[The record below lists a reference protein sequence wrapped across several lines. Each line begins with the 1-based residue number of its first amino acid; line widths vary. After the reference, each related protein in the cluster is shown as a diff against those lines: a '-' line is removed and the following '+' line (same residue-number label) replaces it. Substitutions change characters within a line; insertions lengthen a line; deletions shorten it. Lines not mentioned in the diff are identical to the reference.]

1 MSTLAR
7 FRPVFT
13 ALLAV
18 SLVLATPVPAVGATA
33 VADTMVSEQAAD
45 ELTDA
50 SDDSDNPGAGATG
63 SGPRILELYPNPVAH
78 EDRGEYLIVRLPAS
92 GNWSLTDGYFTAAIP
107 STASGVVA
115 VSMHPADTRPHLTD
129 RGVPVV
135 RPESY
140 FPLATTDERIVLRR
154 DGVAVDV
161 AAYDRAREGY
171 RWRAAWNEWRPDG
184 YKPRDPKRAADATV
198 TPFVLPDSPHVPV
211 EVLTTASDRLYLAGY
226 TVESER
232 VADRLVEAAA
242 RGVDVRVLV
251 EGTPVG
257 GFPAR
262 GARVADRLVAA
273 GISVRVFDGTPRR
286 FRFHHAKYAVVDD
299 SAIVLTENWKR
310 SGTGGNANRG
320 WGVVVDDRRL
330 TNNVAALFTNDA
342 SGADTRPWTAFRAT
356 VSVHGPA
363 YPAPRDQG
371 GILAADQPYPARFS
385 PPPATTA
392 DVELLTTPGNAGD
405 RLVARIDAADER
417 VLAVVPRTGG
427 PDGRIVRALRRAAD
441 RGVAVHLL
449 LSNAWYDRDRNRALL
464 ETLSDDPIAVA
475 IAEPRS
481 RYEKVHAKGLVID
494 DTAVVGSLNWNE
506 GATTSNREVLLA
518 VESAAVA
525 DFYAQAYAAD
535 WRGGGVHLP
544 VGMLAGLAVL
554 FGVAAVVTRREV
566 AFA

>member
-1 MSTLAR
+1 MSH
-7 FRPVFT
+7 PVRLRSALC
-13 ALLAV
+13 ALLVA
-18 SLVLATPVPAVGATA
+18 SLVLATTAPSVGATA
-33 VADTMVSEQAAD
+33 PADATALAR
-45 ELTDA
+45 A
-50 SDDSDNPGAGATG
+50 SDDLAEASPYGDDPGPGVTD

-78 EDRGEYLIVRLPAS
+78 QDRGEYLIVRLPEP
-92 GNWSLTDGYFTAAIP
+92 GNWSLTDGYYTAPIP
-107 STASGVVA
+107 PNVSGTIV
-115 VSMHPADTRPHLTD
+115 VSMHPADTRPHLAG
-129 RGVPVV
+129 RPLEVV
-135 RPESY
+135 RPGSY
-140 FPLATTDERIVLRR
+140 FPLATRDERVVLRR

-161 AAYDRAREGY
+161 VAYDRAREGY
-171 RWRAAWNEWRPDG
+171 RWRAEWNEWRPDG
-184 YKPRDPKRAADATV
+184 YVPRSSTRAASVTV
-198 TPFVLPDSPHVPV
+198 RPFVLPDSPHVPI
-211 EVLTTASDRLYLAGY
+211 EALTAATDRLYLAGY

-299 SAIVLTENWKR
+299 SAVVLTENWKR
-310 SGTGGNANRG
+310 SGTGGNSSRG
-320 WGVVVDDRRL
+320 WGIVADDRRVADDL
-330 TNNVAALFTNDA
+330 AALFRNDA
-342 SGADTRPWTAFRAT
+342 GGADTRPWSSFRAT

-363 YPAPRDQG
+363 QHASRDVG
-371 GILAADQPYPARFS
+371 GILAPGQPYPARFT
-385 PPPATTA
+385 PPPPTAA
-392 DVELLTTPGNAGD
+392 DVELLTAPDNAGD
-405 RLVARIDAADER
+405 RIVARVDAADER

-427 PDGRIVRALRRAAD
+427 PDGRIVRALRRAAS
-441 RGVAVHLL
+441 RGVDVHLL

-464 ETLSDDPIAVA
+464 ETLADEPISVA

-494 DTAVVGSLNWNE
+494 DTAIVGSLNWNE
-506 GATTSNREVLLA
+506 GATTRNREVLLA
-518 VESAAVA
+518 VENAAVA
-525 DFYAQAYAAD
+525 DFYARAYAAD

-544 VGMLAGLAVL
+544 VGMLAGLSATL
-554 FGVAAVVTRREV
+554 GVAVVVTRREV

>member
-1 MSTLAR
+1 MSHSPRLRLAL
-7 FRPVFT
+7 T
-13 ALLAV
+13 ALLVAG
-18 SLVLATPVPAVGATA
+18 LVLATAVPTVGATA
-33 VADTMVSEQAAD
+33 VADAPASERAAD
-45 ELTDA
+45 ELTDV
-50 SDDSDNPGAGATG
+50 SDDGDDPTAGATG
-63 SGPRILELYPNPVAH
+63 PGPRILELYPNPVTH
-78 EDRGEYLIVRLPAS
+78 EDRGEYLIVRLPTP

-107 STASGVVA
+107 PTVSGVVA
-115 VSMHPADTRPHLTD
+115 ISMHPADTRSHLAGRD
-129 RGVPVV
+129 VPVV

-140 FPLATTDERIVLRR
+140 FPLATTDERVVLRR
-154 DGVAVDV
+154 DDVVVDV
-161 AAYDRAREGY
+161 VAYDRAREGY
-171 RWRAAWNEWRPDG
+171 RWRAAWDEWRPDG
-184 YKPRDPKRAADATV
+184 YEPRDSKRTAGATV

-232 VADRLVEAAA
+232 VADRLVKAAA
-242 RGVDVRVLV
+242 RGVDVRVLM

-273 GISVRVFDGTPRR
+273 GIPVRVFDGTPRR

-310 SGTGGNANRG
+310 SGTGGNSSRG
-320 WGVVVDDRRL
+320 WGVVVDDRR
-330 TNNVAALFTNDA
+330 VAADLAAVFTNDA
-342 SGADTRPWTAFRAT
+342 DGADTRRWASFRTTA
-356 VSVHGPA
+356 SVHGPA
-363 YPAPRDQG
+363 HPAPRDQG

-392 DVELLTTPGNAGD
+392 DVELLTAPDNAGD
-405 RLVARIDAADER
+405 RIVARVDAADER
-417 VLAVVPRTGG
+417 VLAVIPRTGG
-427 PDGRIVRALRRAAD
+427 PDGRIVRALRRAAS
-441 RGVAVHLL
+441 RGVDVHLL

-464 ETLSDDPIAVA
+464 EALSDEPIVVA

-494 DTAVVGSLNWNE
+494 DTAIVGSLNWNE
-506 GATTSNREVLLA
+506 GATTRNREVLLA
-518 VESAAVA
+518 VENAAVA
-525 DFYAQAYAAD
+525 DFYARTYAAD

-544 VGMLAGLAVL
+544 VGMLAGLSVTL
-554 FGVAAVVTRREV
+554 GVAVVVTRREV